1 VPAILLLSL
10 LQTAQVPGPRQIE
23 DARLEVGFERMYA
36 LRFNEAQ
43 DLFTGWQ
50 AGHPDDPRGPVAQAA
65 GLLFSELNRLGVLET
80 EFFEDDESFE
90 ARRKMRPDPRVR
102 ARFEESLS
110 RGEALAKRRLATDPR
125 DPHALFAMTLVSGL
139 RADYLALIEKK
150 NMAALKHTRA
160 GSEWAKKLLAVDPT
174 YYDAYLA
181 TGVSNYIIGSVFAP
195 IRWFLKLGGYS
206 GNRQEGIEHL
216 TLTAERGRLL
226 APFAR
231 LLLAV
236 AHLRAGERQA
246 ARRLLVQLRDD
257 FPSNPLFAKEI
268 ARLDRVNVPSNK

>member
-1 VPAILLLSL
+1 
-10 LQTAQVPGPRQIE
+10 
-23 DARLEVGFERMYA
+23 
-36 LRFNEAQ
+36 
-43 DLFTGWQ
+43 
-50 AGHPDDPRGPVAQAA
+50 
-65 GLLFSELNRLGVLET
+65 
-80 EFFEDDESFE
+80 
-90 ARRKMRPDPRVR
+90 
-102 ARFEESLS
+102 
-110 RGEALAKRRLATDPR
+110 
-125 DPHALFAMTLVSGL
+125 
-139 RADYLALIEKK
+139 
-150 NMAALKHTRA
+150 MAALKHTRA

-181 TGVSNYIIGSVFAP
+181 TGLSNYIIGSVFAP